1 MGNIII
7 GSLDDLF
14 GFMAL
19 TLTGEATWNEVDLHQ
34 LHVTI
39 PIRVYGPN
47 RDGRID
53 PPGARLIQ
61 DLQRHAVRAF
71 RQFGDTTT
79 GGRSSE
85 LRVAVQDNCDFWDI
99 DVTNLIKEAINRMSG
114 NQTTATLCLFL
125 LLGTGYFAFSKHQD
139 TQLEIIK
146 VQSASATQQA
156 SLEHEEKIV
165 AAIEK
170 IEERTSKT
178 TEQLVEK
185 IVISQESILAA
196 HNYALALLEESK
208 NDGIDAQQPIRR
220 FTKTLK
226 RGEEISINGDF
237 KLTKRKAI
245 EKIGKKRKD
254 DTMYHA
260 HADGEYEIEGI
271 DLRGRSQGLR
281 VKRDGVETFVI
292 LERLDAGIK
301 ESIINAVDESFEK
314 KSGQKMGLQVDI
326 YFKNSGIQYGVV
338 IGVGPQ
344 RTGLKNY
351 PLSDIPHSIPASGW
365 LLAGTKE

>member
-1 MGNIII
+1 MGNVII
-7 GSLDDLF
+7 GSLDELF

-19 TLTGEATWNEVDLHQ
+19 TLTGEMTWDEVDLHK
-34 LHVTI
+34 LHVTV

-99 DVTNLIKEAINRMSG
+99 DATNLIKEAIRRMSG
-114 NQTTATLCLFL
+114 DQITATLCLFL
-125 LLGTGYFAFSKHQD
+125 LLGAGYFAFSKYQD
-139 TQLEIIK
+139 AQLEIIK
-146 VQSASATQQA
+146 MQSAADAHQA

-165 AAIEK
+165 ETIEK
-170 IEERTSKT
+170 I
-178 TEQLVEK
+178 V
-185 IVISQESILAA
+185 VSQESKLAA
-196 HNYALALLEESK
+196 QMFASDLLEKSK
-208 NDGIDAQQPIRR
+208 NEGIDAQQPIRR

-226 RGEEISINGDF
+226 RGEEISIDGES
-237 KLTKRKAI
+237 KLTKRDAI
-245 EKIGKKRKD
+245 EKIGKKSKD
-254 DTMYHA
+254 DTLYHA
-260 HADGEYEIEGI
+260 HADGEYEIEGV

-281 VKRDGVETFVI
+281 VKRDGIEAFVI

-301 ESIINAVDESFEK
+301 DSIISAVDESFEK
-314 KSGQKMGLQVDI
+314 KSGQKMSLQVDI
-326 YFKNSGIQYGVV
+326 YFKNSGIQHGVV
-338 IGVGPQ
+338 VGVGA
-344 RTGLKNY
+344 RRDGLDNY
-351 PLSDIPHSIPASGW
+351 SLSDIPHSVPASGW